1 MSGAAV
7 QGMTF
12 PRTLASAHWYRP
24 DTSEICALLA
34 AGSNRPV
41 IDSATICETFR
52 ATHGLIKSSEPRRVA
67 AGRLPGHWYRLHVP
81 YQLHRHYIAD
91 YTILKSVPISTAPFG
106 RTAHSIQRT
115 PNGNILQFSLHS
127 QPPAPVAQG
136 EACPPQAGPRS
147 PAAFLQA
154 HPAQPDSSIR
164 HLCRRLTILPR
175 VRRSVIHAAGKIP
188 QHRLPSAHAR
198 RKHPQ

>member
-41 IDSATICETFR
+41 IDSAIICETFR
-52 ATHGLIKSSEPRRVA
+52 ATHGLIKSSEPRRVS

-81 YQLHRHYIAD
+81 YQPHPHYIAD

-106 RTAHSIQRT
+106 RTAHSIRRT
-115 PNGNILQFSLHS
+115 PNGTFLQFSLHS
-127 QPPAPVAQG
+127 QSART
-136 EACPPQAGPRS
+136 CSAGRSPRS
-147 PAAFLQA
+147 PAAFSQRTQLNQTR
-154 HPAQPDSSIR
+154 Q
-164 HLCRRLTILPR
+164 LGT
-175 VRRSVIHAAGKIP
+175 SVAAC
-188 QHRLPSAHAR
+188 PSFRGSDA
-198 RKHPQ
+198 P

>member
-41 IDSATICETFR
+41 IDSAIICETFR
-52 ATHGLIKSSEPRRVA
+52 ATHGLIKSSEPRRVS

-81 YQLHRHYIAD
+81 YQPHPHYIAD

-106 RTAHSIQRT
+106 GTAYSIRRT
-115 PNGNILQFSLHS
+115 PNGTILQFSLHS
-127 QPPAPVAQG
+127 HRPAPVAPG

-147 PAAFLQA
+147 PAAFVPA

-164 HLCRRLTILPR
+164 HLCRRLP
-175 VRRSVIHAAGKIP
+175 
-188 QHRLPSAHAR
+188 
-198 RKHPQ
+198 